1 MSLRYIRRLG
11 WPLLLCYPPLA
22 LLGAWTHQ
30 PDLYVG
36 ALACLV
42 AGLGVLLVA
51 PHRRVASWVWLVLA
65 MAAGIAVAAGHALV
79 ALDVMPILANLALA
93 WLFGHTLRPGSRP
106 LVARLVV
113 VVESEARLKIPDV
126 ARYTRQVTW
135 FWTLLLLTQ
144 ALVASVLLVCAV
156 PGGMLASLGLSSPLP
171 LSQAWAAGYMHL
183 GAWLVPVLGMIMEYL
198 FRRWH
203 LRHLPHVGVRQFV
216 LRLIT
221 CWPRLIRSIVAP

>member
-1 MSLRYIRRLG
+1 MSLSFIRRLG

-22 LLGAWTHQ
+22 LLGAWMHQ
-30 PDLYVG
+30 PGLYVG
-36 ALACLV
+36 ALACLI

-51 PHRRVASWVWLVLA
+51 PRRRLASLIWLLLA
-65 MAAGIAVAAGHALV
+65 VAAGIAMAVGHALV

-113 VVESEARLKIPDV
+113 VVESEARLQIPDV
-126 ARYTRQVTW
+126 ARYARQVTW

-156 PGGMLASLGLSSPLP
+156 PGGMLASLGLPSPLP
-171 LSQAWAAGYMHL
+171 LPQTWAAGYMHL
-183 GAWLVPVLGMIMEYL
+183 GAWLVPVLGMILEYA
-198 FRRWH
+198 FRCWH
-203 LRHLPHVGVRQFV
+203 LRHLPHVSPRQFV
-216 LRLIT
+216 LRLVT